1 MASLIS
7 ILRKE
12 LEAVSLDGQTLA
24 RLIGELELGR
34 SRVRDGTSQGVGQ
47 GVADGSRSLID
58 LLGLSGVVGVLHVHG
73 GSGSR
78 IG

>member
-1 MASLIS
+1 MALRISL
-7 ILRKE
+7 LRKE

-34 SRVRDGTSQGVGQ
+34 SRVRDSTGKGIGQ
-47 GVADGSRSLID
+47 NVADGSKKLID
-58 LLGLSGVVGVLHVHG
+58 FLSLSGVVGVLHVHG